1 MLITKLHSLLFCSLQ
16 SRQAHLKK
24 CAQEYN
30 VGTNQL
36 LEIMHHE
43 KHQEDAISVAAVATE
58 LSTNENP
65 ARVKRKRRAVP
76 PKR

>member
-1 MLITKLHSLLFCSLQ
+1 MRTS
-16 SRQAHLKK
+16 
-24 CAQEYN
+24 
-30 VGTNQL
+30 QL

-65 ARVKRKRRAVP
+65 ARVKRKRRAVA